1 MRVSGA
7 LMVIS
12 GPLNMGSTVAIV
24 MTKVEDVGK
33 GQAVVCT
40 AQFYDCAKI
49 CAENYPQF
57 IGWLQNGSRD
67 ALWWLQDALYA
78 DILSKRAT

>member
-12 GPLNMGSTVAIV
+12 GPLNMGSTVAII
-24 MTKVEDVGK
+24 MTKVEDAGK

-49 CAENYPQF
+49 CAENIGAKF
-57 IGWLQNGSRD
+57 I
-67 ALWWLQDALYA
+67 
-78 DILSKRAT
+78 IEKRLKNRNHS